1 MKTKIF
7 VLTFICFMV
16 SLFSKSYCQVMP
28 VDSVTK
34 KITYT
39 GTLSFTIKKEEAYKK
54 TKDWFV
60 NTKYFTQQF
69 QDAAFNKMTI
79 AGATSVYYKKEGGV
93 ANTGFVINK
102 SNEVTSNST
111 QQNAAGSVSYK
122 IELVFSLNKLT
133 YKITNFIHQGTGE
146 IGDGGPLE
154 NYPLCGAEKIGTIP
168 NWESYKQQ
176 VNDAVLK
183 TIEDYKSILQI

>member
-7 VLTFICFMV
+7 VLTLICFML
-16 SLFSKSYCQVMP
+16 SLFSKSYCQNMP
-28 VDSVTK
+28 IDTVTK

-39 GTLSFTIKKEEAYKK
+39 GSISFSSKKDEAYKK
-54 TKDWFV
+54 SKDWFTG
-60 NTKYFTQQF
+60 TKYFTQSF
-69 QDAAFNKMTI
+69 DDATFNKMTI
-79 AGATSVYYKKEGGV
+79 QGATSVYYKKEGGV

-102 SNEVTSNST
+102 SNEVSSNST
-111 QQNAAGSVSYK
+111 QQEAAGSVSYT
-122 IELVFSLNKLT
+122 IDLAFSSNKVT
-133 YKITNFIHQGTGE
+133 YRITNFIHKGTGE

-168 NWESYKQQ
+168 NWDYYKQQ

-183 TIEDYKSILQI
+183 TLEEYKSLLQI